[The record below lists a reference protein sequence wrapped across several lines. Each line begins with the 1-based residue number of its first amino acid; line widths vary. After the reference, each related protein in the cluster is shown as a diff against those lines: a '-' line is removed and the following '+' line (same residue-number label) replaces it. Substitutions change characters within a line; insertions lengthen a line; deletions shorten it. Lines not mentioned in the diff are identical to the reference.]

1 MKGRLFSAFLISVL
15 VFTGAIYTAR
25 RAYANE
31 TGEIVDL
38 GDGTTE
44 DLTGNPDVLTFL
56 MVGVDADE
64 DPDLGAHGRTDTM
77 MVVRVNFK
85 TGAIKLLSLP
95 RDSRVDIDG
104 NLDKLNHAHAYGGIQ
119 KLREVLESNFGIHVD
134 YYVKVTFDAVKEMV
148 DAMGGIT
155 LDVPVEIHEPT
166 LHVMLDPGVQTLDGN
181 EALMFVR
188 YRKGY
193 ENGDIGRVQAQQ
205 YFMKEF
211 VKQLLSPKNIW
222 NLPDLVTSFYK
233 YVETNMLLGQIVK
246 LLPYA
251 NKLSS
256 EKMEVYTLPGDG
268 EYIGDTSYYI
278 LDWPATNAMI
288 REVFG
293 DGETM
298 PHDEKMDG
306 VMPTD
311 GSWNE
316 EGGTDGTE
324 GFGGPEEGAWD
335 TNGNGTE
342 GEPWTENGAEGEPWT
357 ENAGGE

>member
-1 MKGRLFSAFLISVL
+1 MKGRFFSAFLISAL
-15 VFTGAIYTAR
+15 VFTGLIYTAR
-25 RAYANE
+25 LGHAGE
-31 TGEIVDL
+31 FGEIIDL
-38 GDGTTE
+38 GDGKVE
-44 DLTGNPDVLTFL
+44 DSEKNPDVLTFL
-56 MVGVDADE
+56 LVGVDADE
-64 DPDLGAHGRTDTM
+64 DPELGEHGRTDTM
-77 MVVRVNFK
+77 MVVRINFK

-119 KLREVLESNFGIHVD
+119 KLREVLKRNFDISVD

-155 LDVPVEIHEPT
+155 LRVPVEIHEPT
-166 LHVMLDPGVQTLDGN
+166 LHVMLDQGVQTLDGN

-233 YVETNMLLGQIVK
+233 HVETNMLLGQIVK

-256 EKMEVYTLPGDG
+256 DKMEVYTLPGGG
-268 EYIGDTSYYI
+268 EYIGDTSYYV
-278 LDWPATNAMI
+278 LEWHETNQMVHDFYSDDTHDKNRLEDMN
-288 REVFG
+288 REEPSIPIK
-293 DGETM
+293 D
-298 PHDEKMDG
+298 PNDEYEDT
-306 VMPTD
+306 V
-311 GSWNE
+311 
-316 EGGTDGTE
+316 E
-324 GFGGPEEGAWD
+324 GF
-335 TNGNGTE
+335 TNETKGDA
-342 GEPWTENGAEGEPWT
+342 WTENR
-357 ENAGGE
+357 GGE

>member
-1 MKGRLFSAFLISVL
+1 MRGRFFSAFLISVL
-15 VFTGAIYTAR
+15 VFTGVIYTVR

-31 TGEIVDL
+31 TGELVDL
-38 GDGTTE
+38 GDGKTE
-44 DLTGNPDVLTFL
+44 QLENNTDVLTFL

-64 DPDLGAHGRTDTM
+64 HPDIGEHGRTDTM

-104 NLDKLNHAHAYGGIQ
+104 NLDKLNHAHAYGGIP
-119 KLREVLESNFGIHVD
+119 KLKEVLQRNFDIHVD

-193 ENGDIGRVQAQQ
+193 ENGDIGRVKAQQ

-233 YVETNMLLGQIVK
+233 YVETNMLLGQVVK

-256 EKMEVYTLPGDG
+256 DKMDVYTLPGDG
-268 EYIGDTSYYI
+268 EYIGDTSYYV
-278 LDWPATNAMI
+278 LDWQATNEMI
-288 REVFG
+288 REVFR
-293 DGETM
+293 DEPRTS
-298 PHDEKMDG
+298 HDEETPGASDG
-306 VMPTD
+306 NTD
-311 GSWNE
+311 DNQNPNVVE
-316 EGGTDGTE
+316 ENVSPDGNDA
-324 GFGGPEEGAWD
+324 GD
-335 TNGNGTE
+335 TQS
-342 GEPWTENGAEGEPWT
+342 

>member
-1 MKGRLFSAFLISVL
+1 MRGRLFSAFLISVL
-15 VFTGAIYTAR
+15 VFTGVIYTVR

-119 KLREVLESNFGIHVD
+119 KLREVLQSNFGIRVD

-155 LDVPVEIHEPT
+155 LNVPVEIHEPT

-256 EKMEVYTLPGDG
+256 EKMDVYTLPGDG

-288 REVFG
+288 REVFS
-293 DGETM
+293 DE
-298 PHDEKMDG
+298 PKAAHDEQTEGKTPVNGFSDESG
-306 VMPTD
+306 GENGSPGSEEGNLNTD
-311 GSWNE
+311 G
-316 EGGTDGTE
+316 
-324 GFGGPEEGAWD
+324 
-335 TNGNGTE
+335 
-342 GEPWTENGAEGEPWT
+342 NGAEEEPWT